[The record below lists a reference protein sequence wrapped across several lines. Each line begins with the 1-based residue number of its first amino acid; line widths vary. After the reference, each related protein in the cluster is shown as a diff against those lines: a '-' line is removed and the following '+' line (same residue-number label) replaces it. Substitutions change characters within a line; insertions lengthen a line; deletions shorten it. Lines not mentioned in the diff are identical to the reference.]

1 MKNTSI
7 LKKIAKGTLNF
18 IFYTAIIFLL
28 VFSIANMKVK
38 RQDNVANIFGIG
50 MLSVQS
56 SSMESGTDEAIM
68 THDLI
73 FVKMLDEESRNE
85 LQIGDVITY
94 FAYDLDPDDDTVN
107 LSGFNTH
114 RIVSIDVVDDQT
126 YLTTRGDNPS
136 ITRNDNPI
144 KLEDAI
150 SIYSGSKINQGG
162 SALDY
167 LQTSAGFAI
176 FIVVPVLLLLF
187 FEGVLLGRNIMAI
200 NKEKLQAQYAK
211 EKEDLAAE
219 KEIMR
224 QQILAE
230 LKEHAKQ

>member
-7 LKKIAKGTLNF
+7 FKKVLKGTFNF

-28 VFSIANMKVK
+28 VFSIANMKVQ
-38 RQDNVANIFGIG
+38 REDNVANIFGIG

-73 FVKMLDEESRNE
+73 FVRMLDEESRSE
-85 LQIGDVITY
+85 LQVGDVITY
-94 FAYDLDPDDDTVN
+94 FAYDLEPDNPLVDI
-107 LSGFNTH
+107 SGFNTH
-114 RIVSIDVVDDQT
+114 RIVSIDVVDGQT

-136 ITRNDNPI
+136 ITKNDAPI
-144 KLEDAI
+144 RLDEAI
-150 SIYSGSKINQGG
+150 SIYSGSKLNQGG

-176 FIVVPVLLLLF
+176 FIVVPVILLLI
-187 FEGVLLGRNIMAI
+187 FEGVLLARNIMAV

-219 KEIMR
+219 KEKMR
-224 QQILAE
+224 AQILAE
-230 LKEHAKQ
+230 LKQQAEQ